1 LKKYL
6 IVYKP
11 FLVFLGSFFL
21 VYIVLT
27 ILYQTYLG
35 SFGPNQIDSITTMV
49 AHNTEQ
55 ILQLFG
61 ADAKA
66 IEANSSL
73 FIGLLYNQKYV
84 ARIIEGCNAMSV
96 IILFV
101 AFIVAF
107 SGKLKPTLMYVFGG
121 SIFIYI
127 LNVLRI
133 VLLCILLYRFPEQE
147 HFLHGVLFPLFI
159 YSVVFILWVIW
170 VNKFSKYA
178 K

>member
-21 VYIVLT
+21 AYIGLT

-66 IEANSSL
+66 VEAKSSL

-133 VLLCILLYRFPEQE
+133 VLLCILLYRFPKQE